1 MNAFDR
7 IREEG
12 RLLYEYIRGSHLYG
26 LNSAD
31 SDVDTGGVFI
41 CRNEA
46 LLTAVPSPIDCGVQA
61 YQAQVTDERHDNTWF
76 EIGEFFRLA
85 LKSNPSVLESLFV
98 PEDLTIG
105 RIHPIM
111 GLLRKERNHF
121 VSKDLVST
129 LFNYASSQIAK
140 ARGLN
145 KKIVNP
151 VEKRLSPY
159 DFIYTFQGQ
168 GSTRFRDW
176 LNNRGMY
183 SAYCGLVNV
192 PNMYEIYGVYYDFG
206 QHRLDHPACLT
217 DDQFVGFVA
226 TFLNSDKSMAA
237 DFLQNVTPVGY
248 RGILAGDGSSNQLRL
263 SAVWDKKAKPI
274 CHISYNRSG
283 YSSHCKDYNQ
293 YQEWMANRN
302 EKRYLSNLDKNYD
315 SKNLMH
321 CFRLLHMAKEIA
333 LGQGFILKRTEDRE
347 FLLGIRNHQ
356 FEYDELIERA
366 EGEKKKI
373 ERLIVTSPL
382 PDHVDVE
389 WARALLLQVRMEQL
403 KYFAL

>member
-1 MNAFDR
+1 
-7 IREEG
+7 
-12 RLLYEYIRGSHLYG
+12 
-26 LNSAD
+26 
-31 SDVDTGGVFI
+31 
-41 CRNEA
+41 
-46 LLTAVPSPIDCGVQA
+46 
-61 YQAQVTDERHDNTWF
+61 
-76 EIGEFFRLA
+76 
-85 LKSNPSVLESLFV
+85 
-98 PEDLTIG
+98 
-105 RIHPIM
+105 
-111 GLLRKERNHF
+111 
-121 VSKDLVST
+121 
-129 LFNYASSQIAK
+129 
-140 ARGLN
+140 
-145 KKIVNP
+145 
-151 VEKRLSPY
+151 
-159 DFIYTFQGQ
+159 
-168 GSTRFRDW
+168 
-176 LNNRGMY
+176 
-183 SAYCGLVNV
+183 
-192 PNMYEIYGVYYDFG
+192 
-206 QHRLDHPACLT
+206 
-217 DDQFVGFVA
+217 
-226 TFLNSDKSMAA
+226 MAA

-293 YQEWMANRN
+293 YQEWVANRN

-347 FLLGIRNHQ
+347 FLLGIHNHQ

-366 EGEKKKI
+366 EGEKKEI